1 MCGLISA
8 YNATSLPDGPDRLP
22 LLMRTILT
30 KRIKMQGFIIF
41 NEYAPRFGEFRAAMQ
56 DLLRDGRIKYRED
69 VVDGLENAP
78 RGLMGL
84 LKGEN
89 AGKRIVR
96 VGPDA

>member
-1 MCGLISA
+1 
-8 YNATSLPDGPDRLP
+8 
-22 LLMRTILT
+22 
-30 KRIKMQGFIIF
+30 MQ
-41 NEYAPRFGEFRAAMQ
+41 E
-56 DLLRDGRIKYRED
+56 LLRDGRIKYRED

-96 VGPDA
+96 VGPDE

>member
-1 MCGLISA
+1 
-8 YNATSLPDGPDRLP
+8 
-22 LLMRTILT
+22 
-30 KRIKMQGFIIF
+30 MQ
-41 NEYAPRFGEFRAAMQ
+41 E
-56 DLLRDGRIKYRED
+56 LLRDGRIKYRQD

-96 VGPDA
+96 VGPDE